1 MARTIAPAPGVAA
14 MPADKGR
21 RIGIDARCRFRF
33 RFRTEFYCT
42 GYARGAGLTI
52 GVVVCAGGTG
62 ASRRLRSRPA
72 WRSRR
77 S

>member
-21 RIGIDARCRFRF
+21 RIGIDAQCRF
-33 RFRTEFYCT
+33 RFRTECYYT

-52 GVVVCAGGTG
+52 GVVVCAGGSG
-62 ASRRLRSRPA
+62 VSRRLRSRPA

>member
-1 MARTIAPAPGVAA
+1 

-21 RIGIDARCRFRF
+21 RIGIDAQCRF
-33 RFRTEFYCT
+33 RFRTEFYYT

-52 GVVVCAGGTG
+52 GVVVCAGGSG
-62 ASRRLRSRPA
+62 VSRRLRSRPA